1 LFRCAPQA
9 ARYAGVIP
17 NDTSESDF
25 IKIGIMRQVMFKLPK
40 SKSKDDTF
48 EEEISK
54 PAKEPHKH
62 PMICLFDIEK
72 NVECELEKLNFNY
85 INASFGSTVK
95 VGNKRHE
102 EKLMKL
108 NHEYPNNLHEFD
120 VVMIDMTSPKSED
133 FDAGQHSMNNTT
145 GNKAHALLSAFPE
158 QVFDP
163 RQFSIHIVSK
173 QINELAGKKSIVIAF
188 FGSEFSSEYQFVE
201 ITARGSR
208 VTDTNSYS
216 NSTFYDGF
224 PGCSSRQGRKVKTPE
239 KGSKLD
245 PLFNKYLDGI
255 EYRSTFYHP
264 SVWKD
269 NKNQKDNNFIPLL
282 LNERDEIISYA
293 QFRGES
299 LVFVLPDIDDKPNFV
314 SNLFKT
320 YLPEI
325 MPDVFPFHGEF
336 GWLESGDYLM
346 PGESELLR
354 KKADIEEKYIKDIA
368 ENNESMQR
376 LKKENKFLADLISE
390 TGVTLVSAVEHYLK
404 WLGFESVIN
413 FDDTNPNI
421 LEEDIQVD
429 CDDRFLVIEVKGIGG
444 TSTDKDCSQI
454 SKIRYRRAEQRGK
467 FDVFG
472 LYIVNHQRY
481 MPPKSRVTPPF
492 TDNQVKDSALDKR
505 GLLTTYDLYKT
516 YFLIEDGIV
525 QKADVRE
532 SLFKTGLITLE
543 PANMVSIGIPTEF
556 FMDGHVAIVNLDG
569 TTLSAGETLVIKKQ
583 NIYSKVTIESL
594 QVDGATVDSCNS
606 GEVGIKLDR
615 SLKKNSELFVKKI

>member
-1 LFRCAPQA
+1 
-9 ARYAGVIP
+9 
-17 NDTSESDF
+17 
-25 IKIGIMRQVMFKLPK
+25 MFKLPK
-40 SKSKDDTF
+40 SKSKDDAF
-48 EEEISK
+48 EEEISE
-54 PAKEPHKH
+54 PVKEPHKH

-72 NVECELEKLNFNY
+72 EVENELEKLNFNY
-85 INASFGSTVK
+85 RTASFGSTVK
-95 VGNKRHE
+95 VSNTRHE

-120 VVMIDMTSPKSED
+120 VVMMDMTSPKSED
-133 FDAGQHSMNNTT
+133 FDASQHSLDDTT
-145 GNKAHALLSAFPE
+145 GNIAHALLSTFPE

-188 FGSEFSSEYQFVE
+188 FGSEISTKYQFVE
-201 ITARGSR
+201 ITARGPR
-208 VTDTNSYS
+208 VTDMNSYS
-216 NSTFYDGF
+216 NSSFYGGF
-224 PGCSSRQGRKVKTPE
+224 PGSNSRHGRKVKTPE

-245 PLFNKYLDGI
+245 PLFNKHLDGI

-269 NKNQKDNNFIPLL
+269 NKNQKDNNFMPLL

-293 QFRGES
+293 HFKDES
-299 LVFVLPDIDDKPNFV
+299 LVLVLPDIDDKPGFV
-314 SNLFKT
+314 SSLFKT

-336 GWLESGDYLM
+336 GWLESGEYLL
-346 PGESELLR
+346 PGESELLQ

-368 ENNESMQR
+368 SNNEAMKK
-376 LKKENKFLADLISE
+376 LKEEYKFLADLISE
-390 TGVTLVSAVEHYLK
+390 TGDSLVSSVEHYLK

-413 FDDTNPNI
+413 FDDTDPDI

-429 CDDRFLVIEVKGIGG
+429 CDDRFLVIEIKGIGG

-481 MPPKSRVTPPF
+481 LPPKSRANPPF
-492 TDNQVKDSALDKR
+492 TDNQVKDAALDTR
-505 GLLTTYDLYKT
+505 GLLTAYDLYKT
-516 YFLIEDGIV
+516 YFLIEDGII
-525 QKADVRE
+525 QKSDVRE

-543 PANMVSIGIPTEF
+543 PENIVSIGIPTEF
-556 FMDGHVAIVNLDG
+556 FMNGHVAIVNLDG
-569 TTLSAGETLVIKKQ
+569 ITLNIGETLVIKKQ
-583 NIYSKVTIESL
+583 NIFSKATIESL
-594 QVDGATVDSCNS
+594 QVDGVAVDSYNS
-606 GEVGIKLDR
+606 GEVGVKLDR
-615 SLKKNSELFVKKI
+615 SLKQNSELFVRKV

>member
-1 LFRCAPQA
+1 
-9 ARYAGVIP
+9 
-17 NDTSESDF
+17 
-25 IKIGIMRQVMFKLPK
+25 MFKLPK

-48 EEEISK
+48 EEEVST

-72 NVECELEKLNFNY
+72 NVEDELEKLNFNY
-85 INASFGSTVK
+85 VNASFGSTVK
-95 VGNKRHE
+95 VSNKRHE

-120 VVMIDMTSPKSED
+120 VVMMDMTSTKSED
-133 FDAGQHSMNNTT
+133 FDASQHSLNNTT

-163 RQFSIHIVSK
+163 RQFSIHIASK

-188 FGSEFSSEYQFVE
+188 YGSEITSEYQLVE
-201 ITARGSR
+201 ITAHGPH

-216 NSTFYDGF
+216 NSAFYGGF
-224 PGCSSRQGRKVKTPE
+224 PGCNSRHGRKVKTPE
-239 KGSKLD
+239 KGSKLA
-245 PLFNKYLDGI
+245 PLFNKHLGGI

-264 SVWKD
+264 NIWKD
-269 NKNQKDNNFIPLL
+269 GKSQKDDNFIPLL

-293 QFRGES
+293 QFRDES
-299 LVFVLPDIDDKPNFV
+299 LILVLPEVDDKPSFV
-314 SNLFKT
+314 ASLFKT
-320 YLPEI
+320 YLPDI
-325 MPDVFPFHGEF
+325 MPDIFPFHGEF
-336 GWLESGDYLM
+336 GWLENGDYLL
-346 PGESELLR
+346 PGESELLQQ
-354 KKADIEEKYIKDIA
+354 KADIEEKYIRDIA
-368 ENNESMQR
+368 ENNESMLR
-376 LKKENKFLADLISE
+376 LKEENKFLADLISE
-390 TGVTLVSAVEHYLK
+390 TGDTLVSSVEHYLK
-404 WLGFESVIN
+404 WLGFKSVLN
-413 FDDTNPNI
+413 FDDTNPDI

-429 CDDRFLVIEVKGIGG
+429 CEDRFLVVEVKGVGG

-481 MPPKSRVTPPF
+481 MPPKSRSNPPF
-492 TDNQVKDSALDKR
+492 TDNQVKDASLDKR
-505 GLLTTYDLYKT
+505 GLLTTYDLYKA
-516 YFLIEDGIV
+516 YFLIEEGIL

-543 PANMVSIGIPTEF
+543 PENIVSIGTPTEF
-556 FMDGHVAIVNLDG
+556 FMDGQVAIVNLDG
-569 TTLSAGETLVIKKQ
+569 ITLNVGESLVLKKQ

-594 QVDGATVDSCNS
+594 QVDGSAVDSCDS
-606 GEVGIKLDR
+606 GEVGVKLDR
-615 SLKKNSELFVKKI
+615 SLKKNSELFVRKV